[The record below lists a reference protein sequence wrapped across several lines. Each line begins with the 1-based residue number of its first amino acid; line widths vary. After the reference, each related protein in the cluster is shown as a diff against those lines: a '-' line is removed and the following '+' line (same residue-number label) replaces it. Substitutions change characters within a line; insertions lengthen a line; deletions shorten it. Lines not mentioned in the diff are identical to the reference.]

1 MSVITWVK
9 FIQAYSFFEIYI
21 NHKFVSSV
29 QRHPV
34 WSDSWTEIIC
44 GNEKYTLLEPFEQVL
59 KKLDI
64 KK

>member
-1 MSVITWVK
+1 MSVTTWVK

-21 NHKFVSSV
+21 NPEFVSSV

-34 WSDSWTEIIC
+34 WTDSWTNIVC
-44 GNEKYTLLEPFEQVL
+44 DNEKYTLLEPFEQVL
-59 KKLDI
+59 KKLNI